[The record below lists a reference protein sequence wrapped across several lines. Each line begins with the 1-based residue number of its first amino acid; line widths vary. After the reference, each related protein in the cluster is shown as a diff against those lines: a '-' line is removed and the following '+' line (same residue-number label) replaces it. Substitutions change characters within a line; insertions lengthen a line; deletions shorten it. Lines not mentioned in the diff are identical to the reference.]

1 MRTDDPRPRATRF
14 DPLGDRA
21 RHAWRWLS
29 SRGPR
34 ARLWAAGAALAVL
47 VAAGYYAAVAPS
59 ESTETTWL
67 LDGTVLAP
75 DDARRILSALA
86 VAKIPA
92 SPAARGQ
99 IAVSAA
105 KRADALALL
114 TKQKLLPKNLHEIK
128 DEAAH
133 ASMFDFPV
141 DRADQRDRHREQEA
155 EHLIGRFDG
164 IESAEVSIQRST
176 SRAPGSR
183 GVKVG
188 ALVSLQTRDNR
199 PLPPQSLQAIRSVL
213 KNAEPDL
220 PDDALTVLD
229 KSGRP
234 YVLAGN
240 PEAGAA
246 MMAHAREEEL
256 RGNLLQALNWIEGVR
271 VLVSLE
277 APTLADADGASSI
290 APAVV
295 VNGPADAEVASPP
308 AVKPPVVAKAR
319 ILVQVPITYYLRG
332 RREATLDE
340 LKPYAAKVEESI
352 RAAVLNGVP
361 AAELASLKID
371 RINAAGPELPAVGS
385 ADSTTIR
392 LPGWV
397 VPAAG
402 GAIVALVALV
412 LMGTRWM
419 VARRPATVAAAVP
432 RAHFEVTDD
441 AGPSGRVRDLVRRD
455 PAAAAGVLGRWIG
468 QGGQGS

>member
-1 MRTDDPRPRATRF
+1 MRTDDPRPRAARF

-21 RHAWRWLS
+21 RRAWRWLFN
-29 SRGPR
+29 RGPR
-34 ARLWAAGAALAVL
+34 ARLVVAGAALAVL

-92 SPAARGQ
+92 SAAARGQ
-99 IAVSAA
+99 VAVSAA
-105 KRADALALL
+105 RKADALALL
-114 TKQKLLPKNLHEIK
+114 TKQKLLPKTLRELK

-141 DRADQRDRHREQEA
+141 DRLDQRDRQREQEA
-155 EHLIGRFDG
+155 EHLIGGFEG
-164 IESAEVSIQRST
+164 IDSAEVSIQRST
-176 SRAPGSR
+176 SRAGSR

-199 PLPPQSLQAIRSVL
+199 PLSPQGLQAIRSVL

-220 PDDALTVLD
+220 LDDALTVLD
-229 KSGRP
+229 KSGRM
-234 YVLAGN
+234 YVVAGN

-246 MMAHAREEEL
+246 MMAHAREEAL
-256 RGNLLQALNWIEGVR
+256 RDTLLRALNWIDGVR

-277 APTLADADGASSI
+277 VAAPADAAGAT
-290 APAVV
+290 APAIV
-295 VNGPADAEVASPP
+295 VNGPADAEVANPP
-308 AVKPPVVAKAR
+308 AAKPPVGKAR
-319 ILVQVPITYYLRG
+319 ILVQVPIAYYLRG

-340 LKPYAAKVEESI
+340 LRPYAAKIEESI
-352 RAAVLNGVP
+352 RAAVLNGIP

-371 RINAAGPELPAVGS
+371 RIDAAGPALPAVGS
-385 ADSTTIR
+385 PDSATIR

-402 GAIVALVALV
+402 GAVVALVGLV

-419 VARRPATVAAAVP
+419 VARRPSAVAATVP

-468 QGGQGS
+468 QGGQGA

>member
-1 MRTDDPRPRATRF
+1 MRTDDPRPRAARF

-21 RHAWRWLS
+21 RRAWRWLS
-29 SRGPR
+29 NRGPR
-34 ARLWAAGAALAVL
+34 ARLLVAGAALAVL

-75 DDARRILSALA
+75 DEARRILSALA

-92 SPAARGQ
+92 SSASRGQ

-105 KRADALALL
+105 KKADALALL
-114 TKQKLLPKNLHEIK
+114 TKQKLLPKNLHDIK

-133 ASMFDFPV
+133 ASMFDYPV
-141 DRADQRDRHREQEA
+141 DRLDQRDRQREQEA
-155 EHLIGRFDG
+155 EHLIGGFEG
-164 IESAEVSIQRST
+164 IDSAEVSIQRST

-183 GVKVG
+183 GVKVV

-199 PLPPQSLQAIRSVL
+199 PLSPQSLHAIRSVL

-220 PDDALTVLD
+220 PDDGLTVLE

-234 YVLAGN
+234 YVVAGN

-256 RGNLLQALNWIEGVR
+256 RGNLLRALSWIEGVR

-277 APTLADADGASSI
+277 APAPDDAASAI

-295 VNGPADAEVASPP
+295 VNGPAEAEVATPP
-308 AVKPPVVAKAR
+308 AAKLPVVVKAR
-319 ILVQVPITYYLRG
+319 ILVQVPITFYLRG

-340 LKPYAAKVEESI
+340 LKPYAMKVEESI

-371 RINAAGPELPAVGS
+371 RIDAAGPALPAVGS
-385 ADSTTIR
+385 ADTTTIR

-412 LMGTRWM
+412 LIGTRWM
-419 VARRPATVAAAVP
+419 VARRPAPVAAAVP

-441 AGPSGRVRDLVRRD
+441 IGPSGRVRDLVRRD